1 MKEEILERAYHYALG
16 DNDSVLRS
24 NEIRAK
30 SPILFVL
37 VGDRVKES
45 IKVIKSEFNQNVMNA
60 EGIMYLYVGLEGSM
74 EEEQVSSLILP
85 LNKGEEKT
93 ARGTLS
99 QRLFEDESAL
109 KVLNEQITKVR
120 EAILEKGK
128 MFRYWEQIQVS
139 VITDASEEMNVL
151 LPDIVVLL
159 KKKLEQDFKQVAID
173 LFAILEETLYTPLQQ
188 AMSISFFKE
197 VETYQ
202 AREYCYEKPIEL
214 LEDGLKLDTV
224 YNQPLFNLTFIL
236 SDKKENGQK
245 IEQAK
250 IKHYETIA
258 AFNLLKNREQKEIEL
273 AEARE
278 QYNNS
283 VFMTNIMGGDE
294 HRWASARLAK
304 VKKPRVGIYLATAYH
319 LFNAYKEEL
328 SYHGIKESKALLETI
343 GLNEMRLNGLMDT
356 VMPSKESLSEIYS
369 VISRSI
375 GFRELKGLSFQDA
388 EKALYKKS
396 VEDFFSTNFIKNSE
410 KKLEE
415 KVSKEKIKKQI
426 YVDVINHPD
435 YGPYAL
441 EELFKIEQIKAIENL
456 REQYSYEIK
465 QIELTLEEKENRC
478 VGEVIGS
485 KFSLFDKKYLRDVK
499 NYLINE
505 VYSLKYEKL
514 EKKLKLKAIDTIKDI
529 LEELYSEIK
538 IELKKLEEVGSF
550 LSILME
556 EVNKFEEAYL
566 VQNVNEYYEKLVH
579 SKLDELRK
587 AKGEHFL
594 VEEKGIGNIT
604 SILNQSQEKF
614 LEKLFTL
621 QEKYI
626 LQDEKLFGLSFE
638 EELLARANM
647 LVSYEEKDVAAK
659 SELYHMLYLSLE
671 ENSKPCVYL
680 DSTTSIHRYQEK
692 YFLGDRKSEF
702 MGYAYEKDKTSR
714 SYKLAYINDQ
724 RKSSLEKLQL
734 MGGFKASDLIFTRTA
749 QRYYDAYVKEGYVF
763 LSDQEISTKGD

>member
-16 DNDSVLRS
+16 DDECVLRS

-30 SPILFVL
+30 SPILFVVL
-37 VGDRVKES
+37 GDKVKES
-45 IKVIKSEFNQNVMNA
+45 IKSIKTEFSQNVMNA
-60 EGIMYLYVGLEGSM
+60 EGIMYLYIGLEQGI
-74 EEEQVSSLILP
+74 EDGQTSSLVLP
-85 LNKGEEKT
+85 LGKGEEKSS
-93 ARGTLS
+93 RGTLS
-99 QRLFEDESAL
+99 SQLFEEENAL
-109 KVLNEQITKVR
+109 KILNEQITKVR

-128 MFRYWEQIQVS
+128 MFHYWEQIQVS
-139 VITDASEEMNVL
+139 VITDASEEMNSL

-159 KKKLEQDFKQVAID
+159 KKKLEQDFKQVTVD
-173 LFAILEETLYTPLQQ
+173 LFTVLEETIYTPLEQ
-188 AMSISFFKE
+188 AISMSFFKE
-197 VETYQ
+197 IETYQ
-202 AREYCYEKPIEL
+202 ARDYCYEKPLEL
-214 LEDGLKLDTV
+214 LEDGLKLNTV

-245 IEQAK
+245 IEHAK
-250 IKHYETIA
+250 EKHYETIA

-283 VFMTNIMGGDE
+283 VFMTNIKSGGE
-294 HRWASARLAK
+294 HRFASARLAK

-319 LFNAYKEEL
+319 VFNAYKEEL
-328 SYHGIKESKALLETI
+328 SYHGIKESKALLEAV
-343 GLNEMRLNGLMDT
+343 GLNEMRLSSLIDDII
-356 VMPSKESLSEIYS
+356 PPKENLGEIYS
-369 VISRSI
+369 VISQSI

-388 EKALYKKS
+388 EKQLYKKS
-396 VEDFFSTNFIKNSE
+396 LEDFFSANFTKGSE
-410 KKLEE
+410 RKLAE

-426 YVDVINHPD
+426 YAEVINHPD

-441 EELFKIEQIKAIENL
+441 EELFKIEQTRAIDKL
-456 REQYSYEIK
+456 REQYGYEIK
-465 QIELTLEEKENRC
+465 QLEVTLEEKENKS

-485 KFSLFDKKYLRDVK
+485 KFGLFDKKYLRDVK
-499 NYLINE
+499 GYLVSE
-505 VYSLKYEKL
+505 VYSLKYERL
-514 EKKLKLKAIDTIKDI
+514 EKQLKLKAMETIKDI
-529 LEELYSEIK
+529 LEELYNEIK
-538 IELKKLEEVGSF
+538 IELKKLEEVGS
-550 LSILME
+550 LLKTLME
-556 EVNKFEEAYL
+556 EANKFEEAYL

-579 SKLDELRK
+579 NKLEQLKK
-587 AKGEHFL
+587 ARGEHFL
-594 VEEKGIGNIT
+594 LEEKYMGDIT
-604 SILNQSQEKF
+604 SVLSQSREQF
-614 LEKLFTL
+614 LEKLFIL

-626 LQDEKLFGLSFE
+626 LQDEKLFRLSFE

-680 DSTTSIHRYQEK
+680 DSAATTHRYEEK

-702 MGYAYEKDKTSR
+702 MTYAYEKDKTSR

-749 QRYYDAYVKEGYVF
+749 QRYYDAYIKEGYLF
-763 LSDQEISTKGD
+763 SSNQEISKKGD